1 MDDDIGSVDGLI
13 MGVGG
18 AVDVGELEDFFDD
31 GKYRHDG
38 FALMIIGILDH
49 VLALKEFMWH

>member
-1 MDDDIGSVDGLI
+1 MVIIFCIGACSDTPTSW
-13 MGVGG
+13 
-18 AVDVGELEDFFDD
+18 VDVGELEDFFDD